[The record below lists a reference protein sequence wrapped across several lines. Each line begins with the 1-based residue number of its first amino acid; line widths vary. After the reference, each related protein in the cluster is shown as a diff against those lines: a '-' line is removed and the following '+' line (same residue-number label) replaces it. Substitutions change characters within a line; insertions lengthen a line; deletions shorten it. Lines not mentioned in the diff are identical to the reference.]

1 MKDDKVNKLKDKI
14 KELENCIFYIDMVD
28 RWTGKEQ
35 ELYNKYN
42 KELKTLKDLLIEE
55 LTKTIN
61 KD

>member
-1 MKDDKVNKLKDKI
+1 MNNDKVNKLKDKI
-14 KELENCIFYIDMVD
+14 KELENCIFCIDMID